1 MKKLAVLVAL
11 VAFAGIALADE
22 QEGAAVFTK
31 RCAAC
36 HGKDGKGQ
44 TPIAKKLGVKDLT
57 VTTLSEKEVEKIVTE
72 GKGKM
77 TAMKGKLSEHEIHE
91 VSEYV
96 VRDLK

>member
-1 MKKLAVLVAL
+1 MKKLAVLFAL
-11 VAFAGIALADE
+11 VFAAVASAD
-22 QEGAAVFTK
+22 EGAAVFAK

-44 TPIAKKLGVKDLT
+44 TPIAQKLGVKDLT
-57 VTTLSEKEVEKIVTE
+57 VTKLSEKEVEKLVAE

-77 TAMKGKLSEHEIHE
+77 SAFKGKLTDHEIHE

-96 VRDLK
+96 AKGVK

>member
-1 MKKLAVLVAL
+1 MKKLAVLFAL
-11 VAFAGIALADE
+11 AFATVAYAD
-22 QEGAAVFTK
+22 EGAAVFTK

-44 TPIAKKLGVKDLT
+44 TPIAQKLGVKDLT
-57 VTTLSEKEVEKIVTE
+57 VTKLSEKDVEKLVAE

-77 TAMKGKLSEHEIHE
+77 SAFKGKLTDNEIHE

-96 VRDLK
+96 AKGLK